1 MALFGVTNSMNK
13 VLYILFS
20 VLIVFGF
27 SYPVFYAGASAV
39 CPTDTYCFLAPLP
52 QSATNG
58 EFCDNPVN
66 GVCLEL
72 KNDFKLGDYVNGIF
86 KIGIAL
92 AGALA
97 VIMFVI
103 GGITYM
109 VSAVVGQK
117 QAAKDMMLN
126 AILGLLLALG
136 SYALLYTINTS
147 LIKFNVIDDSTSSGG
162 GSSGGGGAGGV
173 VPISGQINESCSVDQ
188 PGGWTCTP
196 SSFDCSIY
204 VSAINSAAGAGT
216 ESAKVL
222 KAIMRSESSCNPNS
236 TSSAPAYGLFQLKI
250 ETANA
255 WNNGCTTSTI
265 NAQWLKNPSNASAMA
280 CIAKNYLIHLKSLPT
295 SQNSWRNAVAGYNG
309 GQGDNGAL
317 GISEDCVNDISC
329 LNGDNVL
336 RWECPWDDAA
346 HTDPNEGYQETRD
359 YVRRISYCLANP
371 PSWTGESSFN
381 P

>member
-162 GSSGGGGAGGV
+162 GSSGGGGAGGTWEEEGTGGCADGTV
-173 VPISGQINESCSVDQ
+173 NLGEQEIYVEGTASTAVLCALSNMTSGGDESTNNGNPYYIEGANGKAIVAASVSQVWKNLIDAAAAD
-188 PGGWTCTP
+188 GVTLTAN
-196 SSFDCSIY
+196 SSFRTNAHQQVLWDNNPNPQFVAHPGYSNHQIG
-204 VSAINSAAGAGT
+204 SAIDFGGIHVPSAGATCANGRATSPNDSMWVWLKAHASSYGVKQLAT
-216 ESAKVL
+216 ESWHWD
-222 KAIMRSESSCNPNS
+222 MS
-236 TSSAPAYGLFQLKI
+236 
-250 ETANA
+250 
-255 WNNGCTTSTI
+255 NNT
-265 NAQWLKNPSNASAMA
+265 N
-280 CIAKNYLIHLKSLPT
+280 
-295 SQNSWRNAVAGYNG
+295 R
-309 GQGDNGAL
+309 
-317 GISEDCVNDISC
+317 
-329 LNGDNVL
+329 
-336 RWECPWDDAA
+336 CP
-346 HTDPNEGYQETRD
+346 
-359 YVRRISYCLANP
+359 
-371 PSWTGESSFN
+371 
-381 P
+381 